1 MMQFLMDILSGA
13 ENAAVIVGLIIG
25 VNLVK
30 KAVEYGKENTE
41 NEKVKRWLEEIEK
54 GFETAVKTVNQTL
67 VDSLK
72 YEGAFDKPAQEKA
85 REKAKKIFLES
96 ISMGARAYL
105 YEAYVNV
112 DGFIMSN
119 IERKVA
125 DAKTEK
131 NGTVLVSEAV
141 LVGEEATAEDA
152 K

>member
-1 MMQFLMDILSGA
+1 MMEFIMELLNGA
-13 ENAAVIVGLIIG
+13 ENAAIIAGLIIG

-30 KAVEYGKENTE
+30 KAVEYGQENAE
-41 NEKVKRWLEEIEK
+41 NEKVKRWLGEIEK

-141 LVGEEATAEDA
+141 LAGEEATAEDA

>member
-41 NEKVKRWLEEIEK
+41 NEKVKRWLEEIDRA
-54 GFETAVKTVNQTL
+54 FETAVKYVNQTL

-72 YEGAFDKPAQEKA
+72 FEGNFDAEAQKKA
-85 REKAKKIFLES
+85 REEAKTIFLRSLSDEARVWLRKAYTFS
-96 ISMGARAYL
+96 DTYISAG
-105 YEAYVNV
+105 
-112 DGFIMSN
+112 
-119 IERKVA
+119 IEKAVA
-125 DAKTEK
+125 NAKNEK
-131 NGTVLVSEAV
+131 KDSLLIEEITVA
-141 LVGEEATAEDA
+141 EET

>member
-1 MMQFLMDILSGA
+1 MEFIMDILNGA
-13 ENAAVIVGLIIG
+13 ENAAIIVCLIIG

-41 NEKVKRWLEEIEK
+41 NEKVKRWLEEID
-54 GFETAVKTVNQTL
+54 GAFETAVKYVNQTL

-72 YEGAFDKPAQEKA
+72 YEDAFNAEEQELA
-85 REKAKKIFLES
+85 RTKAKKIFLES

-125 DAKTEK
+125 DAKIEK
-131 NGTVLVSEAV
+131 QGTVLVSEGI
-141 LVGEEATAEDA
+141 LVDEVVEAESM

>member
-13 ENAAVIVGLIIG
+13 EDAAIIVGLIIG

-41 NEKVKRWLEEIEK
+41 NEKVKRWLEEIET
-54 GFETAVKTVNQTL
+54 GFETAVKAVNQRL
-67 VDSLK
+67 VDGLK
-72 YEGAFDKPAQEKA
+72 YEDAFNAEAQAKA
-85 REKAKKIFLES
+85 RTEAKKIFLES

-105 YEAYVNV
+105 YDAYVNV

-125 DAKTEK
+125 DAKIEK
-131 NGTVLVSEAV
+131 QGTVLVSEGI
-141 LVGEEATAEDA
+141 LVDEVVTAEST

>member
-1 MMQFLMDILSGA
+1 MMEFIMDILNGA
-13 ENAAVIVGLIIG
+13 ENAAIIVCLIIG

-41 NEKVKRWLEEIEK
+41 NEKVKRWLEEID
-54 GFETAVKTVNQTL
+54 GAFETAVKYVNQTL

-72 YEGAFDKPAQEKA
+72 YEDAFNAEEQELA
-85 REKAKKIFLES
+85 RTKAKKIFLES

-125 DAKTEK
+125 DAKIEK
-131 NGTVLVSEAV
+131 QGTVLVSEGI
-141 LVGEEATAEDA
+141 LVDEVVEAESM

>member
-1 MMQFLMDILSGA
+1 MMEFLMDILSGA
-13 ENAAVIVGLIIG
+13 ENAAIIAGLIIG
-25 VNLVK
+25 VNLAK
-30 KAVEYGKENTE
+30 KAVAYGKENTD

-54 GFETAVKTVNQTL
+54 GFETAVKAVNQML

-72 YEGAFDKPAQEKA
+72 YEGAFDKAAQAKA
-85 REKAKKIFLES
+85 REEAKKIFLES
-96 ISMGARAYL
+96 LSMDARAYL

-125 DAKTEK
+125 DAKIEK
-131 NGTVLVSEAV
+131 QGTVLVSEGV
-141 LVGEEATAEDA
+141 LVDEVVTTE

>member
-1 MMQFLMDILSGA
+1 MQFLMDILNGA
-13 ENAAVIVGLIIG
+13 ENAAIIVGMIIS

-30 KAVEYGKENTE
+30 KAVEYGKENTK

>member
-1 MMQFLMDILSGA
+1 MQFLMDILNGA
-13 ENAAVIVGLIIG
+13 ENAAIIVGLIIG

-30 KAVEYGKENTE
+30 KAVEYGKENTK